1 MSPVELHD
9 HHHHERLRRRK
20 PAEAFEE
27 PPTSRAGRFPPPERS
42 AVPGQERSDTPAP
55 AGRARSRPR
64 RSVGPSSADRESAT
78 TPDDPSNPSYHA
90 PAAAAAAAA
99 ASPAPSLARLIPNG
113 RRVELALRHV
123 CLAAPTV
130 RDQLKEAVDV
140 IRAGTSDAFVVL
152 LRSRSGTAYKG
163 LYRLQRGAL
172 TEMGAEA
179 LGLVR
184 VAGGG
189 PGTLRPDDCRAVMRF
204 DTAGKRFAALPLK
217 AIESADAVAMR

>member
-1 MSPVELHD
+1 MGD
-9 HHHHERLRRRK
+9 
-20 PAEAFEE
+20 
-27 PPTSRAGRFPPPERS
+27 
-42 AVPGQERSDTPAP
+42 AP

-64 RSVGPSSADRESAT
+64 RSVGPSSADRAGAGADGAT
-78 TPDDPSNPSYHA
+78 SPLRR
-90 PAAAAAAAA
+90 AAAAAA
-99 ASPAPSLARLIPNG
+99 PAPALARLIPNG

-140 IRAGTSDAFVVL
+140 IRAGASDAFVVL

-172 TEMGAEA
+172 AELGAEA

-189 PGTLRPDDCRAVMRF
+189 PGLLRPDDCRAVMRF